1 MYKPFVSFKKEPIR
15 FVVAIPTINRADLL
29 NEALA
34 NYFTDFKETFIVIC
48 DNGNQ
53 NIISREHNFE
63 ILRPKT
69 NLGVA
74 KSWNLLMEFAEKQ
87 GATHVLMLNDDVYLG
102 KTETQIQTVLQIW
115 KNMAFINSYQQW
127 SSYILTVQAWKE
139 FGKFDEN
146 IFPAYFEDND
156 AHYRMKL
163 LDMNMVYTEKL
174 NPVIFRSSMT
184 IEKDASLNENFFK
197 NRRYY
202 IQKWG
207 GAPDQEKFSIPFNGN
222 LDCIMN

>member
-1 MYKPFVSFKKEPIR
+1 MFKPFKIINQEPIR

-34 NYFTDFKETFIVIC
+34 HYFTDFKETLIVIC

-53 NIISREHNFE
+53 EIVSREHNF
-63 ILRPKT
+63 IIHRPET

-87 GATHVLMLNDDVYLG
+87 KATHVLMLNDDIYLG
-102 KTETQIQTVLQIW
+102 KTEIQIQSVLQIW
-115 KNMAFINSYQQW
+115 KNMDFINSYQQW
-127 SSYILTVQAWKE
+127 SSYILTVKAWKE

-174 NPVIFRSSMT
+174 NPVIFRNSMT
-184 IEKDASLNENFFK
+184 IDKDETLNENFLK
-197 NRRYY
+197 NRSYY
-202 IQKWG
+202 IKKWG
-207 GAPDQEKFSIPFNGN
+207 GVPDKEKYLRPFNSIPVE
-222 LDCIMN
+222 LK

>member
-1 MYKPFVSFKKEPIR
+1 MFKHFKTVNREPIR
-15 FVVAIPTINRADLL
+15 FVVAIPTLNRADLL
-29 NEALA
+29 NEALT
-34 NYFTDFKETFIVIC
+34 NYFIDFKETLIVIC

-53 NIISREHNFE
+53 EIVSREHNFE
-63 ILRPKT
+63 ILRSRT

-87 GATHVLMLNDDVYLG
+87 GATHVLMLNDDIYLG
-102 KTETQIQTVLQIW
+102 KTEIQIQSVLQVW

-127 SSYILTVQAWKE
+127 SAYVLTVQAWKE

-174 NPVIFRSSMT
+174 NPAIFRNSMT
-184 IEKDASLNENFFK
+184 IEKDASLNENFLK
-197 NRRYY
+197 NRSYY
-202 IQKWG
+202 IKKWG
-207 GAPDQEKFSIPFNGN
+207 GAPGNEKYLVPFNTISVE
-222 LDCIMN
+222 LK

>member
-1 MYKPFVSFKKEPIR
+1 MYKPFVSLKKEPVR

-29 NEALA
+29 NETLA
-34 NYFTDFKETFIVIC
+34 KYFKDFNETPIVIC

-53 NIISREHNFE
+53 EIISRNHNFE
-63 ILRPKT
+63 ILRPEA

-74 KSWNLLMEFAEKQ
+74 KSWNLLMEFADNN

-102 KTETQIQTVLQIW
+102 KTETQIQSVLQIW
-115 KNMAFINSYQQW
+115 KNMHFINSYQQW
-127 SSYILTVQAWKE
+127 SAYILTVQAWKE

-174 NPVIFRSSMT
+174 NPVIFRNSMS
-184 IEKDASLNENFFK
+184 IEKNPKLNESFFK

-207 GAPDQEKFSIPFNGN
+207 GPPEKEKYCIPFDGN
-222 LDCIMN
+222 LH

>member
-1 MYKPFVSFKKEPIR
+1 MFKPFKILNLEPIR

-29 NEALA
+29 NEALVH
-34 NYFTDFKETFIVIC
+34 YFNDFKETPIFIC

-53 NIISREHNFE
+53 EIISREHNFV
-63 ILRPKT
+63 IHRPET

-74 KSWNLLMEFAEKQ
+74 KSWNLLMEFARNN

-102 KTETQIQTVLQIW
+102 KTETQIQSVLQIW
-115 KNMAFINSYQQW
+115 KNMDFINSYQQW
-127 SSYILTVQAWKE
+127 SAYILTVQAWKE

-174 NPVIFRSSMT
+174 NPVIFRNSMS
-184 IEKDASLNENFFK
+184 IEKNPKLNESFFK

-207 GAPDQEKFSIPFNGN
+207 GPPEKEKYLIPFDGN
-222 LDCIMN
+222 VK

>member
-1 MYKPFVSFKKEPIR
+1 MFKHFKTVNREPIR
-15 FVVAIPTINRADLL
+15 FVVAIPTLNRADLL
-29 NEALA
+29 NEALT
-34 NYFTDFKETFIVIC
+34 NYFIDFKETLIVIC

-53 NIISREHNFE
+53 EIVSREHNFE
-63 ILRPKT
+63 VLRSRI

-87 GATHVLMLNDDVYLG
+87 GATHVLMLNDDIYLG
-102 KTETQIQTVLQIW
+102 KTEIQIQSVLQVW

-127 SSYILTVQAWKE
+127 SAYILTVQAWKE

-174 NPVIFRSSMT
+174 NPAIFRNSMT
-184 IEKDASLNENFFK
+184 IEKDASLNENFLK
-197 NRRYY
+197 NRSYY
-202 IQKWG
+202 IKKWG
-207 GAPDQEKFSIPFNGN
+207 GAPDKEKFLVPFNT
-222 LDCIMN
+222 ISMETK

>member
-1 MYKPFVSFKKEPIR
+1 MFKHFKTANREPIR
-15 FVVAIPTINRADLL
+15 FVVAIPTLNRADLL
-29 NEALA
+29 NEALT
-34 NYFTDFKETFIVIC
+34 NYFIDFKETLIVIC

-53 NIISREHNFE
+53 EIVSREHNFE
-63 ILRPKT
+63 VLRSRI

-87 GATHVLMLNDDVYLG
+87 GATHVLMLNDDIYLG
-102 KTETQIQTVLQIW
+102 KTEIQIQSVLQVW

-127 SSYILTVQAWKE
+127 SAYILTVQAWKE

-174 NPVIFRSSMT
+174 NPAIFRNSMT
-184 IEKDASLNENFFK
+184 IEKDASLNENFLK
-197 NRRYY
+197 NRSYY
-202 IQKWG
+202 IKKWG
-207 GAPDQEKFSIPFNGN
+207 GAPDKEKFLVPFNT
-222 LDCIMN
+222 ISMETK